1 MPSRR
6 TAGTIV
12 LGVLMFGGA
21 ASIAL
26 RDRPFRHPQ
35 SVIVSTP
42 EVRELQNSNSRP
54 GNAASGEQQ
63 DAASETDTT
72 PAPSIVH
79 VAPKDGASDNVI
91 IIRDP
96 ATIGQD
102 FRMAHVPDRRL
113 IEQSDHGPLP
123 RRGEDG
129 RRPFDVYARNWS
141 GTRGARVAILIGGLG
156 LSQTGTQKAI
166 AALPSTVTLAF
177 APQGNSIGRWMQTA
191 RRQGHEI
198 MMQIPLEPFGYPQVN
213 PGRNTLISEDTPAD
227 NLDRLHWVLGRTTNY
242 TGVVNYMGG
251 RFLTDKTAMDPI
263 MQDLANRGLLFLDDG
278 SAARSVAADL
288 ALQKGTPFASA
299 DFAIDTEQSRGAILK
314 KLDELERTARAKGFA
329 LGTGSAFNATISAVT
344 SWIQEANKRGIEIV
358 PVSALASDPER
369 K

>member
-6 TAGTIV
+6 TAGTVV
-12 LGVLMFGGA
+12 LALLMFGGA

-42 EVRELQNSNSRP
+42 EVRDRDDGNEQR
-54 GNAASGEQQ
+54 NAAVADPRQNQNTGDSSSSG
-63 DAASETDTT
+63 
-72 PAPSIVH
+72 PSIIQ
-79 VAPKDGASDNVI
+79 VAPKTGESDNVI

-102 FRMAHVPDRRL
+102 PRLAHIPDRQL

-129 RRPFDVYARNWS
+129 RRPFDVYARPWS

-156 LSQTGTQKAI
+156 LSQTGTQNAI
-166 AALPSTVTLAF
+166 AGLPSSVTLAF

-191 RRQGHEI
+191 RREGHEI
-198 MMQIPLEPFGYPQVN
+198 MMQVPLEPFGYPQID
-213 PGRNTLISEDTPAD
+213 PGRNTLIATDTPAD
-227 NLDRLHWVLGRTTNY
+227 NLDRLHWALGRTTNY
-242 TGVVNYMGG
+242 TGIVNYMGG
-251 RFLTDKTAMDPI
+251 RFLSDPAAMDPI
-263 MQDLANRGLLFLDDG
+263 MQDLADRGLLFLDDG
-278 SAARSVAADL
+278 SAARSVVPDL
-288 ALQKGTPFASA
+288 ALRKGVPFTVA
-299 DFAIDTEQSRGAILK
+299 DFSIDSEQNRGAILK

-329 LGTGSAFNATISAVT
+329 LGTGSAFNATISAV
-344 SWIQEANKRGIEIV
+344 SAWINEASKRGIEIV
-358 PVSALASDPER
+358 PVSALARDPER